1 MAAVSPY
8 FRTKV
13 TRWRDN
19 TLSPGGASSSMVPA
33 PGNGAD
39 DEGTACPTT
48 TLSMHICTYDP
59 ATGAWEVL
67 PRWGPLSRAATVGGK
82 VHVMGGHD
90 EGRNTFNVVEC
101 FDPATGA
108 WEVVAPMGTA
118 RCSFG
123 AAIRLLRLVCLL
135 APFGPDYPSTT
146 GSGEHCIQQPEC
158 CSYAVDETGQ
168 VCAYVSFPPSLALVS
183 DPCCLSSFQPARTH
197 TQ

>member
-1 MAAVSPY
+1 MPNDYTVDAHLYLRS
-8 FRTKV
+8 
-13 TRWRDN
+13 
-19 TLSPGGASSSMVPA
+19 
-33 PGNGAD
+33 GNG
-39 DEGTACPTT
+39 G
-48 TLSMHICTYDP
+48 
-59 ATGAWEVL
+59 
-67 PRWGPLSRAATVGGK
+67 
-82 VHVMGGHD
+82 MGGVRQGVRRHDDD

-101 FDPATGA
+101 FDPAMGA

>member
-1 MAAVSPY
+1 MPNDYTVDAHLYLRS
-8 FRTKV
+8 
-13 TRWRDN
+13 
-19 TLSPGGASSSMVPA
+19 
-33 PGNGAD
+33 GNGGMGGVTPM
-39 DEGTACPTT
+39 GTAR
-48 TLSMHICTYDP
+48 S
-59 ATGAWEVL
+59 
-67 PRWGPLSRAATVGGK
+67 RSRAATVGGK
-82 VHVMGGHD
+82 VYVMGGHD

-101 FDPATGA
+101 FDPATGT